1 MQIEQFRVKFM
12 PCGYDAATGLSSA
25 RGNNIY
31 ADAANPHV
39 WWHEKLPAEFP
50 RRRSWCNRA
59 REDRA
64 GAFNLR
70 RQAA

>member
-12 PCGYDAATGLSSA
+12 PCGYDDAAALSSA

-39 WWHEKLPAEFP
+39 SWHEKLPAEFP
-50 RRRSWCNRA
+50 R
-59 REDRA
+59 
-64 GAFNLR
+64 
-70 RQAA
+70 